1 MTPKNLSHRRTHPAS
16 RTPLRLRQ
24 LLTLALLCACAPNSF
39 GQEQQP
45 APPPT
50 DDEEVLTVRTDLIT
64 LPVFVTDRR
73 GRRVGSLTASDF
85 AASVD
90 GRPAEIRYFAAG
102 TARVALVFAL
112 DASGSAREHIARQRE
127 AALAL
132 LSRFGAGSRVGVL
145 AFAERAVLLRQV
157 SAAELPPESF
167 RIAARRDSRT
177 AVFDGALAAVRAFD
191 EAGPNAAE
199 RRIVVLLS
207 DGLDTASTVRPA
219 EVVAAARE
227 RVVSIYVIHLP
238 VYGIR
243 GDRVGVRRPSRDFR
257 ELAAETGGH
266 YFLLGDERQ
275 ALNPN
280 PTYDLAPVF
289 AAVADDLQTQYVVGL
304 YADPATRD
312 GREHT
317 IDLSLTGRNSKLRV
331 HGLRGKVTLKP

>member
-1 MTPKNLSHRRTHPAS
+1 MARP
-16 RTPLRLRQ
+16 
-24 LLTLALLCACAPNSF
+24 
-39 GQEQQP
+39 
-45 APPPT
+45 
-50 DDEEVLTVRTDLIT
+50 DDDEVLTVRTDLIT
-64 LPVFVTDRR
+64 LPVFVTDGR

-112 DASGSAREHIARQRE
+112 DASGSARDHIARQRE

-145 AFAERAVLLRQV
+145 AFAERAALIRPV
-157 SAAELPPESF
+157 SSAELSPDAF
-167 RIAARRDSRT
+167 QIAARRNSRT
-177 AVFDGALAAVRAFD
+177 AVFDGALASVRAFD
-191 EAGPNAAE
+191 GAGASAAE

-207 DGLDTASTVRPA
+207 DGLDTASAARPN
-219 EVVAAARE
+219 EVVEAARE
-227 RVVSIYVIHLP
+227 RGVSIYVIHLP
-238 VYGIR
+238 VYGLR
-243 GDRVGVRRPSRDFR
+243 GDRVTVRRPARGFR
-257 ELAAETGGH
+257 ELAHETAGR

-289 AAVADDLQTQYVVGL
+289 AAVADDLQTQYVLGL

-317 IDLSLTGRNSKLRV
+317 IGLSLTSRNSPLRV
-331 HGLRGKVTLKP
+331 HGLRGNVTLKP